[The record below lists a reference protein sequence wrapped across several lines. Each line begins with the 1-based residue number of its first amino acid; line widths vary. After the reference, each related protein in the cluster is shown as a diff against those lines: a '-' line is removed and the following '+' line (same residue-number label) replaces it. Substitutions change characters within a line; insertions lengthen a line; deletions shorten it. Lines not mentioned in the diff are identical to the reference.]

1 MNALLQRDSL
11 SEQVAE
17 ALEKR
22 IVRGQLPAGSR
33 LQSTRDLATAFDVSH
48 QVLLRALDILE
59 RKKFVRR
66 LPRKGVYVADSATCP
81 DTREVLILIVG
92 ENPIG
97 NHFGRLITNVVD
109 SQTAAGRFHFTIRA
123 LTLSEA
129 HRGDAVFK
137 RRMLE
142 AELPRLADRFHPD
155 CALVLYPSLDRRQ
168 MEMLAGLPFPLLFVG
183 DFLEDTFPG
192 LEYNQ
197 LSFDQTDLLALYAA
211 RAAAQGMRRVALLSH
226 SDTPAAPFFQRIV
239 ANGERA
245 FAAAGVAFE
254 RLGHVEQVVAARPDM
269 LLLSSNEPRF
279 REGVLAKL
287 TEAGLKPELGSLLTW
302 ELDRRFLGVVVAP
315 EEVACLHG
323 RLLELMDM
331 LAKDKPINFRENYQL
346 RSRLDT

>member
-81 DTREVLILIVG
+81 DTREGLILSVAEKPAG
-92 ENPIG
+92 GP
-97 NHFGRLITNVVD
+97 FVRLITNVVD
-109 SQTAAGRFHFTIRA
+109 SQAAAGRFHFTIRA
-123 LTLSEA
+123 LTLSA
-129 HRGDAVFK
+129 ANRGDAVFK

-142 AELPRLADRFHPD
+142 AELPRLADRFHPH
-155 CALVLYPSLDRRQ
+155 CALVLYPTIDRRQ
-168 MEMLAGLPFPLLFVG
+168 MEMLLDLPFPLLFVG
-183 DFLEDTFPG
+183 DFTEGEFPG

-197 LSFDQTDLLALYAA
+197 LSFDQTDLLGLFAA
-211 RAAAQGMRRVALLSH
+211 RAAERRMRRVALLLH
-226 SDTPAAPFFQRIV
+226 SDAPVAPFFQRIV
-239 ANGERA
+239 VSGERA

-254 RLGHVEQVVAARPDM
+254 RLNSVAQVVASRPEM
-269 LLLSSNEPRF
+269 LLVVSDERAF
-279 REGVLAKL
+279 REGLVAALSQ
-287 TEAGLKPELGSLLTW
+287 AGLNPELGSLLTW
-302 ELDRRFLGVVVAP
+302 ESDRRFLGITVAP
-315 EEVACLHG
+315 EEVDRLHG
-323 RLLELMDM
+323 RLLALMDM
-331 LAKDKPINFRENYQL
+331 LAKDKPRNFRENYQL